1 MDSLEKYCC
10 IVPASYKENK
20 NLISLFIVAEQ
31 TTATNQNINEN
42 TSVDGDADDADDNDM
57 DNGDQNDSSP
67 TDENENGYHEINP
80 EVINLRYLPNKDFSL
95 SKALQQC
102 ALLSVAGMP
111 SHLGGDARI
120 DYLSHTLG
128 QDESITR
135 VLGGLLTFAIDNNI
149 FGPIE
154 SGDDVIH
161 VDTLS
166 YRNFCNTM
174 RCSLSTMRAL
184 SVFSN
189 DVHPIG
195 RGSLR
200 GKEGLSLF
208 GILKSHTRTSTSRHL
223 LRSWLLYPSTSVK
236 VLQERQCIVVS
247 FRHKSSRP
255 HLGSLRSALR
265 GVRNVPVLF
274 KHVRKSASRIND
286 FSGLRSSA
294 LSFGL
299 ILETM
304 KNVIQIDEASL
315 ETRLVKKM
323 LEIDEAIFRHVIE
336 LIDSVVNF
344 EDSKLSGRLVVVHGY
359 SEELDEM
366 RRLYAGLD
374 DFLTRVGTEEMQIF
388 QERHPD
394 VPLESLKFTYEPQ
407 IGFLLAISSRN
418 CEKIGTSNMEAL
430 GLSFLSS
437 DERTHFFKNE
447 RCRELDEEI
456 GDIHGAIRDLEDRAF
471 LDLEGKLLEN
481 ATPLILMYEHCQE
494 LDCLQAF
501 ASAADEYSWI
511 MPKIQDNCEGLTI
524 VDGRHALLDLTVPC
538 FVPNSTRMKTGD
550 INIITG

>member
-1 MDSLEKYCC
+1 MEKHYC

-20 NLISLFIVAEQ
+20 NLISLFTVVEQ
-31 TTATNQNINEN
+31 TTVTNQNVNEN
-42 TSVDGDADDADDNDM
+42 TGVNSDTNDADNNDM
-57 DNGDQNDSSP
+57 DNGEQNNSLP
-67 TDENENGYHEINP
+67 VDENENEYHETTP
-80 EVINLRYLPNKDFSL
+80 AVVNLRYLPNKDFCL

-102 ALLSVAGMP
+102 ALLSITGMP
-111 SHLGGDARI
+111 SHLSGEARI

-128 QDESITR
+128 EDESIIR

-149 FGPIE
+149 FGPVE

-161 VDTLS
+161 VDNLS
-166 YRNFCNTM
+166 HRNFCDTM
-174 RCSLSTMRAL
+174 RCSLSTLRAL

-208 GILKSHTRTSTSRHL
+208 GILKSHTRTSISRHL
-223 LRSWLLYPSTSVK
+223 LRSWLLYPSTSVQ
-236 VLQERQCIVVS
+236 VLHERQKVVTS

-265 GVRNVPVLF
+265 GVRNVTVLF
-274 KHVRKSASRIND
+274 GHLRKSASRIND
-286 FSGLRSSA
+286 FSSLRFSA
-294 LSFGL
+294 LSFGI

-304 KNVIQIDEASL
+304 KSVTQIDEASL
-315 ETRLVKKM
+315 ETKLVKTM
-323 LEIDEAIFRHVIE
+323 LDIDEAVFRQVIE
-336 LIDSVVNF
+336 LIDAVVNF

-359 SEELDEM
+359 SEELDDM
-366 RRLYAGLD
+366 RRMYAGLD
-374 DFLTRVGTEEMQIF
+374 DFLTRVGVEEMQIF

-394 VPLESLKFTYEPQ
+394 VPLDSFKFTYEPQ
-407 IGFLLAISSRN
+407 IGFLLAIPSED
-418 CEKIGTSNMEAL
+418 CEEIGGGSMEAL

-437 DERTHFFKNE
+437 DEHTHIFKNE
-447 RCRELDEEI
+447 RCRKLDEEI
-456 GDIHGAIRDLEDRAF
+456 GDIHGAIRDLEDQAF
-471 LDLEGKLLEN
+471 LELEGKLLEN
-481 ATPLILMYEHCQE
+481 AAPLILMYKLCQE

-511 MPKIQDNCEGLTI
+511 MPRIQNDCQGLMI

-538 FVPNSTRMKTGD
+538 FVPNSTKMKTGD